1 MLHPQILVNQLG
13 KVQLPG
19 LEHLPMSNNKPI
31 LHQAVLV
38 TLLGTVKK
46 GVLTLSTLFSLGFD
60 VNALDEYGETAL
72 SPIFSH
78 KMQGQVE

>member
-38 TLLGTVKK
+38 ELLGPKFIRK
-46 GVLTLSTLFSLGFD
+46 GVLTLSELIGLGFD
-60 VNALDEYGETAL
+60 VNVLDE
-72 SPIFSH
+72 
-78 KMQGQVE
+78 